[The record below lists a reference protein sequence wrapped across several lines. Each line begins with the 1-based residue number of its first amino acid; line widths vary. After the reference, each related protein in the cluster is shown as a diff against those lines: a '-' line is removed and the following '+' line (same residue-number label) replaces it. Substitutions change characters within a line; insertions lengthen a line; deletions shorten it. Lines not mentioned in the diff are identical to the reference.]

1 LDSYS
6 ISHPGLVRFLRQI
19 AEEEGIPYQM
29 EVLPRGGTD
38 AGAMQLSRAGI
49 PVCTISIPN
58 RYTHSVVEC
67 VHKDDI
73 AAAIQLLRR
82 FLERSAELRP

>member
-1 LDSYS
+1 
-6 ISHPGLVRFLRQI
+6 
-19 AEEEGIPYQM
+19 M
-29 EVLPRGGTD
+29 
-38 AGAMQLSRAGI
+38 
-49 PVCTISIPN
+49 PN

-73 AAAIQLLRR
+73 DAAIQLLRR